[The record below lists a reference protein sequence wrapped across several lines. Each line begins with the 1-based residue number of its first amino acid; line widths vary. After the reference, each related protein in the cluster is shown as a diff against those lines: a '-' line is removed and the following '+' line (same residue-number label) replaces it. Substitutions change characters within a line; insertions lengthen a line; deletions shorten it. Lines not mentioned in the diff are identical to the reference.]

1 MIILKTWKAGDIKR
15 GTRVLLRI
23 DANVDLVRGRAVI
36 GKHDK
41 IAKAL
46 PEILK
51 LQARGAAIIIMTHLG
66 RPRGKQTEFSV
77 APIAKAMGKALGTKI
92 AVAEDVV
99 GKDAL
104 RLASTIKPGQI
115 IMLENLRFDKREE
128 ANDET
133 LAELLASFGDV
144 YVNNAFGVCHRA
156 HASVAAIT
164 KFLPSFAGGLLVEE
178 VKQLSAPMKK
188 PFVLIV
194 GGNKLETKVP
204 LLSTLGVKADL
215 VIVGSGLLPAF
226 KKGRLST
233 EAKTVIDLLGDRL
246 RLPLDTRVNQKGSV
260 IDLGRATEQI
270 LPTWLRGAK
279 TIVWNG
285 PVGLVEERAGAA
297 GTKALMKAIVGVHGA
312 RSIVGGGSTVALV
325 ENSTFASKFT
335 LLSTGGGAMLEFL
348 SGAKMPGLEGLRG

>member
-1 MIILKTWKAGDIKR
+1 MRLKSWKASDVKH

-23 DANVDLVRGRAVI
+23 DANVDLVRGRASI
-36 GKHDK
+36 GRYDK

-46 PEILK
+46 PEILR
-51 LQARGAAIIIMTHLG
+51 LQARGACIILLTHLG

-77 APIAKAMGKALGTKI
+77 TPIAKAMSKALGTKI
-92 AVAEDVV
+92 LVSEDVV

-115 IMLENLRFDKREE
+115 VMLENLRFDKREE
-128 ANDET
+128 ANDDT
-133 LAELLASFGDV
+133 FAELLASMGDV

-156 HASVAAIT
+156 HASVVAIT

-226 KKGRLST
+226 KKGRLSSG
-233 EAKTVIDLLGDRL
+233 AKGVIDLLGDKL
-246 RLPLDTRVNQKGSV
+246 RLPVDTRIDRRGSV
-260 IDLGRATEQI
+260 IDIGRATEQV

-325 ENSTFASKFT
+325 ENSTFASRFT

-348 SGAKMPGLEGLRG
+348 SGEEMPGLKGLEG

>member
-1 MIILKTWKAGDIKR
+1 MILKTWKAGDIKR

-23 DANVDLVRGRAVI
+23 DANVDLVRGRAII
-36 GKHDK
+36 GKYDK
-41 IAKAL
+41 IAKAM

-51 LQARGAAIIIMTHLG
+51 LQKRGACIVLLTHLG

-77 APIAKAMGKALGTKI
+77 TPIAKALGKALGTKI

-115 IMLENLRFDKREE
+115 VMLENLRFDKREE
-128 ANDET
+128 ANDDKF
-133 LAELLASFGDV
+133 AELLATFGDV

-178 VKQLSAPMKK
+178 VKQLSAPMRQ
-188 PFVLIV
+188 PFVLII

-204 LLSTLGVKADL
+204 LLSTLGVRADL
-215 VIVGSGLLPAF
+215 VVVGSGLLPAF
-226 KKGRLST
+226 KKGRLSM
-233 EAKTVIDLLGDRL
+233 EAKAVVELLGDKL
-246 RLPLDTRVNQKGSV
+246 RLPVDTRINQKGSV
-260 IDLGRATEQI
+260 IDIGRATEQV

-285 PVGLVEERAGAA
+285 PLGLVEERAGAS
-297 GTKALMKAIVGVHGA
+297 GTKALMKAITGVHGA

-335 LLSTGGGAMLEFL
+335 LLSTGGGAMLAFL
-348 SGAKMPGLEGLRG
+348 SGEEMPGLKPLMR